1 MAINT
6 YATLQTAVIS
16 WLDRSDMKS
25 GGELEDKVPEFIA
38 LAEALFNRALRIR
51 AMETT
56 VADSTPSGSKEDA
69 LPSGYLQMREIHLA
83 TSPIV
88 SLAYITPEIMYRTRA
103 GSTSGKPNSYTILG
117 ENVLFGPTPDSAY
130 DYSMT
135 YYKSFTALSDAAPT
149 NWLIENAADLY
160 LYGAL
165 LQAEPF
171 LMKDERVPLWERA
184 VRQIIADLQEQD
196 NKDRHSGSEMRVMN
210 TGGYY

>member
-6 YATLQTAVIS
+6 YDTLKDSVANWI
-16 WLDRSDMKS
+16 DRDALTLMI
-25 GGELEDKVPEFIA
+25 PEFIA

-56 VADSTPSGSKEDA
+56 VADTTPSGSKEDA
-69 LPSGYLQMREIHLA
+69 LPSGYLQMREIHLT

-88 SLAYITPEIMYRTRA
+88 SLAYITPEIMYRIRA
-103 GSTSGKPNSYTILG
+103 GSTSGIPNSYTILG
-117 ENVLFGPTPDSAY
+117 DNILFGPTPDGAY
-130 DYSMT
+130 SYSMT
-135 YYKSFTALSDAAPT
+135 YYKAFDALGAQTPT
-149 NWLIENAADLY
+149 NWLILNAPDLY

-184 VRQIIADLQEQD
+184 VRQTISDLQEQD

-210 TGGYY
+210 TSGYY

>member
-6 YATLQTAVIS
+6 YATLKTAAAN
-16 WLDRSDMKS
+16 WLDRSD
-25 GGELEDKVPEFIA
+25 LDDRIPEFIV
-38 LAEALFNRALRIR
+38 LAEAMFNRTLRIR

-56 VADSTPSGSKEDA
+56 VADATPSGSKEDA

-88 SLAYITPEIMYRTRA
+88 SLAYITPEIMYRIRA

-117 ENVLFGPTPDSAY
+117 DNVLFGPTPDSAY

-135 YYKSFTALSDAAPT
+135 YYKSFTALSDAATT
-149 NWLIENAADLY
+149 NWVILNAPDLY
-160 LYGAL
+160 LYGTL

-171 LMKDERVPLWERA
+171 LMNDNRVALWEKA

>member
-6 YATLQTAVIS
+6 YATLKTAAAN
-16 WLDRSDMKS
+16 WLDRSDL
-25 GGELEDKVPEFIA
+25 GDRIPEFIA
-38 LAEALFNRALRIR
+38 LAEALFNRTLRIR

-56 VADSTPSGSKEDA
+56 VADATPSGSKEDA

-88 SLAYITPEIMYRTRA
+88 SLAYITPEIMYRIRA

-117 ENVLFGPTPDSAY
+117 DNVLFGPTPDSAY

-135 YYKSFTALSDAAPT
+135 YYKSFTALSDAATT
-149 NWLIENAADLY
+149 NWIILNAPDLY
-160 LYGAL
+160 LYGTL

-171 LMKDERVPLWERA
+171 LMNDNRVALWERA